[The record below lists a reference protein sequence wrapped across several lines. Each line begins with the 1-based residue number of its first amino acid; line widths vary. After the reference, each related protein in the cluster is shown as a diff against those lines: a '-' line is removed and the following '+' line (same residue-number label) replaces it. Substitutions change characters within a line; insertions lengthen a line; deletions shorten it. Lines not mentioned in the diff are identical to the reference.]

1 MFLVH
6 FSFQFEVLKYS
17 NGDYSEEHDKYF
29 NSNWRI
35 VYISETSESKSVD
48 CNVFNGK
55 WHTSCNVLKH
65 EFYTLVTGDDDCW
78 QQRIFLFILNSYI
91 GIELLKCNSGLIFYY

>member
-6 FSFQFEVLKYS
+6 FSFQFEVHKYS

-55 WHTSCNVLKH
+55 WHTSSNMLKR
-65 EFYTLVTGDDDCW
+65 EFYILVTYDDDCW
-78 QQRIFLFILNSYI
+78 Q
-91 GIELLKCNSGLIFYY
+91 